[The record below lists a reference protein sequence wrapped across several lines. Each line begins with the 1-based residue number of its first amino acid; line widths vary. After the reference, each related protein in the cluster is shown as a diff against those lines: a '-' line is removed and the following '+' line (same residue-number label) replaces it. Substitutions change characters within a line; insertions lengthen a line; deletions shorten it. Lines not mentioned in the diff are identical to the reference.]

1 MRKKIKIKI
10 VDLQKLNNFV
20 VDFFKFEIILSTKST
35 FELLKFE
42 IQISQTTLDGEST
55 KTKVVDLEKV

>member
-1 MRKKIKIKI
+1 MRPMIFMNNISTTMSNEKKIKIKV

-20 VDFFKFEIILSTKST
+20 VDFFKFEIILSMKST

-42 IQISQTTLDGEST
+42 IQIL
-55 KTKVVDLEKV
+55 